1 MTEGHV
7 PDAVFAETRAQFT
20 EAEIAGL
27 LTAVIAINAWNRVA
41 VSQRLEAGSY
51 VSPHAAWSPS
61 LPESAVA

>member
-1 MTEGHV
+1 VTEGHV